1 MRLMNPGLGEMLDR
15 LSILELKLAHGG
27 GEQFAKERKALL
39 EHLWHESGPVQP
51 PEQLGLSFDSFKAY
65 ATLAAVNAAL
75 WQSEDALRA
84 EREWMHSTVAESSNR
99 EAVARSAFLAHKIQA
114 LNDRRAELVREI
126 GKLAGE
132 EEHREKLSGGQS

>member
-27 GEQFAKERKALL
+27 GEQFEEERLRILDALPL
-39 EHLWHESGPVQP
+39 NK
-51 PEQLGLSFDSFKAY
+51 PEDELRRLTAY
-65 ATLAAVNAAL
+65 AKLAAVNAAL
-75 WQSEDALRA
+75 WQSEDALRDLRP
-84 EREWMHSTVAESSNR
+84 REMSTEEPQVGTPPPR
-99 EAVARSAFLAHKIQA
+99 DVVVKTYFLAHKIQL

-132 EEHREKLSGGQS
+132 EEHREKLSGGQG